1 MGATIE
7 YDENG
12 SVDHDHEQLKAER
25 EEREAERAEREDEV
39 LENGDGQRDHAGTVD
54 TAADSGQSAATVSP
68 VFAEADKFFAETEMP
83 EGVAYAPYVDPAIEG
98 EDAAVPDFAN
108 ADERGRLVNDDGDI
122 IDHTGAVVGNVNDDE
137 HAVGSV
143 PEADGADTEADE
155 QAAGDKGEQFDPS
168 EHTVDEVNKYL
179 ADADEAE
186 RDRVLA
192 DEAKGQN
199 RSTIKGN
206 G

>member
-25 EEREAERAEREDEV
+25 ERREAEREEPEGREEG
-39 LENGDGQRDHAGTVD
+39 EGQLDHAGNVD

-68 VFAEADKFFAETEMP
+68 VFAEADKFFAETGMP

-137 HAVGSV
+137 HATGAV
-143 PEADGADTEADE
+143 PEADDVDAEADE
-155 QAAGDKGEQFDPS
+155 QAEGDEGEQFDPS

-179 ADADEAE
+179 ADADDAE
-186 RDRVLA
+186 RERVLA

-199 RSTIKGN
+199 RSTVKGN